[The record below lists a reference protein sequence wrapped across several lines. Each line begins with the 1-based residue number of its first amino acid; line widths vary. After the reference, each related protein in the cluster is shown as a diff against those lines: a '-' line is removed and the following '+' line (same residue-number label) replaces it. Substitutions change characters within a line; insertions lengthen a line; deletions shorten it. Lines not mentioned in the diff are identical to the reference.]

1 MGIGNYALLKLSDT
15 QMLQYF
21 IPLHRICHEV
31 HNFTNNKLLAV
42 FYIGETLQRKFSV
55 KIFNSKCDQIVDL
68 VKFTEKCSM
77 ENFIFDAVK
86 LNYFS

>member
-21 IPLHRICHEV
+21 IPLHRIYHEV
-31 HNFTNNKLLAV
+31 HNFANNKLLAV

-55 KIFNSKCDQIVDL
+55 KIFSSKCDQIVDL
-68 VKFTEKCSM
+68 VKFTE
-77 ENFIFDAVK
+77 EILNGK
-86 LNYFS
+86 LHF

>member
-1 MGIGNYALLKLSDT
+1 MSHAYSAGVGNYALPKLSDT

-21 IPLHRICHEV
+21 IPLHTICHEV
-31 HNFTNNKLLAV
+31 QNFINNKLLAV

-68 VKFTEKCSM
+68 VKFTE
-77 ENFIFDAVK
+77 EI
-86 LNYFS
+86 LNG